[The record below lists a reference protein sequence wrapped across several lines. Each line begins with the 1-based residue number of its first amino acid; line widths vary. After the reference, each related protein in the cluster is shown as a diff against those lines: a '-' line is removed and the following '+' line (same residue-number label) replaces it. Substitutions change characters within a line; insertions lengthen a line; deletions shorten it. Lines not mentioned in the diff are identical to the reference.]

1 MTISRINIDD
11 SFNDLA
17 KECMKHVKCDTARIS
32 KPLKEGK
39 MFLIIGFNRNT
50 KDDEGEW
57 INENSEK
64 FNFNYVQ
71 ESCIASGH
79 CADELI
85 DSAKEYQRLCG
96 ITWKEYFEELKQKK
110 V

>member
-1 MTISRINIDD
+1 MNTDN
-11 SFNDLA
+11 SFNELA

-32 KPLKEGK
+32 KPLKDGK

-50 KDDEGEW
+50 KNDEGQW
-57 INENSEK
+57 VNENGEA
-64 FNFNYVQ
+64 FYFDYVQ
-71 ESCIASGH
+71 ESCVASGH

-96 ITWKEYFEELKQKK
+96 ITWEEYFAELKQKK